1 MLEEVEGVGVDLSGP
16 AIKRCLFRVPSS
28 KGRHSN
34 SSDQPEVEPRSVGG
48 LVTDTVLSSAAHPG
62 RRPPLVTAPSRI

>member
-34 SSDQPEVEPRSVGG
+34 SSRFSPRSSR
-48 LVTDTVLSSAAHPG
+48 DQSAASSQTQCY
-62 RRPPLVTAPSRI
+62 RRPLILVDVRRW